1 MPMHKKFTPNDLLLY
16 LYNETKMTESVLI
29 QKAIDFDSETEEEF
43 EDLKATVRQLDTLLE
58 MPSKHCMDNILKYS
72 KVTSLLQ

>member
-29 QKAIDFDSETEEEF
+29 QKAIDYDCETEEEF
-43 EDLKATVRQLDTLLE
+43 EDLKATVKQLDKLLE
-58 MPSKHCMDNILKYS
+58 TPSKHCVDNILKYS